1 MKKIFYSLLAVAALA
16 SCAKTDAVYEDN
28 QTEIKIKPAT
38 ALATKANVTAAID
51 GTEYPVR
58 ENFDVYGYWANQPA
72 GSSFTN
78 ATDEVTVYLGEGG
91 AYEFTNKGA
100 YWGGTTTYYWP
111 KNGSLR
117 FAAYSPSSVDMD
129 HDLDTDTYT
138 LTKLQYPNNTA
149 ETYDLLVAPTSKSY
163 TAMTAAENVSVVF
176 EHALSWITVKVVAKD
191 AEAAKAFDIKK
202 VTINDVVNVADFT
215 AVMSGE
221 KSMTW
226 DLTDTTV
233 PYVVY
238 EGSQAVTETATVIET
253 TKDGTVIIPQPTT
266 SITVDYKQN
275 ALEGTPALDN
285 QTVTVDLV
293 LDAENTPWKPG
304 KHYVYTLVFGL
315 DEILINPDVVDW
327 DDVVVNEIQ
336 VGKTNIYS
344 AEQLAAALTAD
355 AENIE
360 VVLFDDIDLPI
371 SSLGQ
376 ITGGSGEYKLAGEN
390 TKNITIDLNG
400 KTLNVTT
407 TYWSVL
413 GAKNNDA
420 IITIKNG
427 TMTSSQASGT
437 WNSYDLC
444 FANCNYVFEDVV
456 FEKAIALEGKNYTLK
471 SVTINE
477 THDYYAMW
485 ISAKGQ
491 NVTIDGLTVNSD
503 GRGIKIDE
511 QYVSAPAHV
520 TLNVANAEFNT
531 VKKAAIVVKSVA
543 GATVNLENVDITNV
557 AADADFTVWVDENS
571 AEHAEKVIVKGG
583 LCKVE
588 NGDATTVH
596 SAADLS
602 TLAEMINDNADYAE
616 MEIVLGSDIDLA
628 TLAPATR
635 SALASNW
642 TPVGTSEN
650 PFKGTFDGN
659 GYTIKNLAL
668 VETEAKEGKAYI
680 GFFGYA
686 QDATIKNV
694 TFENVYINI
703 PCLDIDHSQGH
714 IGAVAGSL
722 EGTSTIENVT
732 VKGDITV
739 YTTQT
744 ANGASRVAVVAG
756 GNTYGNVTMK
766 NVHVIANEGSS
777 LIANNNVGALA
788 GQLQNKMYFENCSS
802 NINVTANKFF
812 AGGLVGIAAGDS
824 KFVNCHTTGD
834 VAVVAGREGRHNDEY
849 RVGGIAGGWADGKT
863 KVCTLEN
870 CSYTGKV
877 SGINSDGTVATPLD
891 YMGYVGR
898 GYTLA
903 NCAGSKVVIDGT
915 EFVQKYDNVYGVYTV
930 NGLTPVATADELV
943 AALEAK
949 EGVLFMNDIKIEP
962 AKMSNAYGAT
972 GVNVKNGQTID
983 GNGYTL
989 NIKGAGGTW
998 DSGINTTG
1006 GVIKNLTVTGSFRGI
1021 FINHTGNHSEKVV
1034 LENVTIGGNGTVYT
1048 ISCDQ
1053 GLYQGIEATNCTF
1066 NGWTSFAK
1074 TAGEAKFINCSFGE
1088 GSGYK
1093 YCRPYSNTEFV
1104 NCTFCPGYAVDQT
1117 RATVTFTDC
1126 TWE

>member
-16 SCAKTDAVYEDN
+16 SCVKSEAVYTEDN
-28 QTEIKIKPAT
+28 SEIKIKPAT
-38 ALATKANVTAAID
+38 ALATKANQLAAID
-51 GTEYPVR
+51 GTEYPVA
-58 ENFDVYGYWANQPA
+58 ENFDVYGYWKDEPA
-72 GSSFTN
+72 GSTFT
-78 ATDEVTVYLGEGG
+78 EGTVYLGLDKK
-91 AYEFTNKGA
+91 AVEFTNKGN
-100 YWGGTTTYYWP
+100 YWGGKENVYYWP

-117 FAAYSPSSVDMD
+117 FAAYSPSSVDML
-129 HDLDTDTYT
+129 HDLATDTYT
-138 LTKLQYPNNTA
+138 VDGYVQPNETA
-149 ETYDLLVAPTSKSY
+149 KTWDLLVAPTSKSY
-163 TAMTAAENVSVVF
+163 TSMTAAENVSVVF

-191 AEAAKAFDIKK
+191 AEAAKAFDLKK
-202 VTINDVVNVADFT
+202 VTINNVVTTADLA
-215 AVMSGE
+215 AVMSGADKAINWTLSE
-221 KSMTW
+221 
-226 DLTDTTV
+226 TV
-233 PYVVY
+233 APVVVF
-238 EGSQAVTETATVIET
+238 EGSQAVTAEPTVIET
-253 TKDGTVIIPQPTT
+253 TTNGTIVIPQPTT
-266 SITVDYKQN
+266 TITVDYTQN
-275 ALEGTPALDN
+275 ALPGTPALEN
-285 QTVTVDLV
+285 QKVTVDLV
-293 LDAENTPWKPG
+293 LDKEDNPWKPG

-355 AENIE
+355 VENIE
-360 VVLFDDIDLPI
+360 VVLVNDIDLPI

-376 ITGGSGEYKLAGEN
+376 ITGGSGEYKLGGEN

-400 KTLNVTT
+400 NTLNVTT
-407 TYWSVL
+407 TYWSNL
-413 GAKNNDA
+413 GAKNADA
-420 IITIKNG
+420 LITIKNG

-444 FANCNYVFEDVV
+444 FSNCNYVIEDVV

-471 SVTINE
+471 NLTINE

-557 AADADFTVWVDENS
+557 AADADFTVWVDKNS
-571 AEHAEKVIVKGG
+571 AEHADKVIVKGG

-659 GYTIKNLAL
+659 GHTIKNLAL

-686 QDATIKNV
+686 KNATIKNV

-756 GNTYGNVTMK
+756 GNSYGDVTMK

-777 LIANNNVGALA
+777 LIANNNTGALA
-788 GQLQNKMYFENCSS
+788 GQLQGKMYFENCSS
-802 NINVTANKFF
+802 NIDVTVNKFF

-877 SGINSDGTVATPLD
+877 SGMNADGTVAEPLD

-898 GYTLA
+898 GYTLS
-903 NCAGSKVVIDGT
+903 NCAGSKVIVNGT

-930 NGLTPVATADELV
+930 DGLTPVATADELV

-972 GVNVKNGQTID
+972 GINVKYGQTID

-1021 FINHTGNHSEKVV
+1021 FINHTSDYSEKVV